1 MDESSK
7 KNPPRIPPRAISL
20 LVTIKQNL
28 MADNDLSIKTAECG
42 KYVAAKYIDDLIAN
56 ALALERLFH
65 DIEDRHLYE
74 KDENEEFAELLCGY
88 VPCMMDDEVK
98 EKIRA
103 IVQKWEKD
111 EAESDCA
118 HET

>member
-28 MADNDLSIKTAECG
+28 MADNDLSLKVAECG

-56 ALALERLFH
+56 ALELERRLWN
-65 DIEDRHLYE
+65 IEDQFLYTIRE
-74 KDENEEFAELLCGY
+74 NDEYAKLFCGY
-88 VPCMMDDEVK
+88 SADTLTDDVK

-103 IVQKWEKD
+103 IVKEWEK
-111 EAESDCA
+111 EKAESDCDT
-118 HET
+118 ET

>member
-28 MADNDLSIKTAECG
+28 MADNDLSIKVAECG
-42 KYVAAKYIDDLIAN
+42 KYVAARYIDDLIAN
-56 ALALERLFH
+56 ALALERVFI
-65 DIEDRHLYE
+65 DFEDRYLYE
-74 KDENEEFAELLCGY
+74 KEENEEYAELLCGY
-88 VPCMMDDEVK
+88 VPDMMDDEVK

-103 IVQKWEKD
+103 IVKEWEK
-111 EAESDCA
+111 EEVESDCDT
-118 HET
+118 ET